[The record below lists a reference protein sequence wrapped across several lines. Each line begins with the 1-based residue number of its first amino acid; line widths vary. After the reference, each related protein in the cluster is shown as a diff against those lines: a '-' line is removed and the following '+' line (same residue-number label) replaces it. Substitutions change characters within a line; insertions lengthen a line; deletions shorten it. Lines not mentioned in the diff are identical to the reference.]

1 MMTYLFLMRMWLIAA
16 VRPGVNIS
24 VDVDIGGG
32 ICVGV
37 GVVGQSV
44 GATSCSRCSGFLSEK
59 CKKHDKN
66 SIMYLQTL
74 SQAVNEFKIKR
85 RVKVIPSNNVRN
97 PYTPHAKR
105 IRKYFIKAIQNL
117 KKKIFG
123 ELPMVVGEKLLE
135 LKPVNIYKMVFVA
148 KKAKMLERMKVKEL
162 RAQYD
167 MHYFSGNDSRGH
179 DKHENLYID
188 EILSHMQEIHLRYPK
203 HYDFTDRI
211 MDLNFYTNFKK
222 RYDSISEK
230 ATTFGGKSLK
240 QLLNEFVW
248 NADMI
253 DYVKGI
259 RPYPGGMDWIGAK
272 RILAV
277 MNMNN
282 THFVTLEILLH
293 EGCMNV
299 YDCNLMSLEHD
310 KFLTFIQHVF
320 ELLPTC

>member
-1 MMTYLFLMRMWLIAA
+1 MLLQT
-16 VRPGVNIS
+16 S
-24 VDVDIGGG
+24 
-32 ICVGV
+32 ICAGV
-37 GVVGQSV
+37 GIVGQSV

-59 CKKHDKN
+59 CKKHYEN

-74 SQAVNEFKIKR
+74 SQAVNEFKNKR
-85 RVKVIPSNNVRN
+85 KVKVIPSNNVRN

-105 IRKYFIKAIQNL
+105 IKKYFIKAIQNL

-123 ELPMVVGEKLLE
+123 ELPMVIGEKLLE

-148 KKAKMLERMKVKEL
+148 KEAKMLERMKVKEL
-162 RAQYD
+162 HTQYD
-167 MHYFSGNDSRGH
+167 MYYFSGNDSRGH
-179 DKHENLYID
+179 DKHENLVGR
-188 EILSHMQEIHLRYPK
+188 L
-203 HYDFTDRI
+203 
-211 MDLNFYTNFKK
+211 
-222 RYDSISEK
+222 
-230 ATTFGGKSLK
+230 
-240 QLLNEFVW
+240 LLNEFVW

-253 DYVKGI
+253 DYVRGI
-259 RPYPGGMDWIGAK
+259 RPYPGDMDLIGAK

-310 KFLTFIQHVF
+310 KFLTFIQHMF
-320 ELLPTC
+320 ELLPSLLKQTYICFLAGQIDNDSPRLTPKALAFENTEATCHLPPLRGTKCNFVHKD